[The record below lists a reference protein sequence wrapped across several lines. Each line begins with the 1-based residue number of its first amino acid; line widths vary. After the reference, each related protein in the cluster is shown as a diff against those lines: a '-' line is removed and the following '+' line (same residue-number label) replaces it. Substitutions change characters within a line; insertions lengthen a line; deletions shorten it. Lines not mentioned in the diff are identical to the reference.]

1 MKLKKVLALVLS
13 AALVVSAFAGC
24 GGKSPAPRHLPR
36 ASQLLKAAQN
46 PPSPPPPEI
55 PPRLHPV
62 TLRQSSPLKTVDAAK
77 TISLNAGMEP
87 TGLNTLTSTY
97 AIEFSL
103 FKHMYENLVTLDDDD
118 NTVRAQLRAGTT
130 MRDTLT
136 YTFHLRKDGVWTNG
150 DRLRRKTSSLLGVR
164 L

>member
-24 GGKSPAPRHLPR
+24 GGKS
-36 ASQLLKAAQN
+36 SSSTTSTESTQLLKAAQN
-46 PPSPPPPEI
+46 PPESTASGDH
-55 PPRLHPV
+55 PRLHPV
-62 TLRQSSPLKTVDAAK
+62 TLPAIFTPKTVDAAK

-97 AIEFSL
+97 SIEFAL

-118 NTVRAQLRAGTT
+118 NTAPGAAESWDYDE
-130 MRDTLT
+130 DTLT

-150 DRLRRKTSSLLGVR
+150 DRLRRRTSSLLGVR

>member
-1 MKLKKVLALVLS
+1 
-13 AALVVSAFAGC
+13 
-24 GGKSPAPRHLPR
+24 
-36 ASQLLKAAQN
+36 
-46 PPSPPPPEI
+46 
-55 PPRLHPV
+55 
-62 TLRQSSPLKTVDAAK
+62 
-77 TISLNAGMEP
+77 MEP

-118 NTVRAQLRAGTT
+118 NTVPGAAESWDYDE
-130 MRDTLT
+130 DTLT